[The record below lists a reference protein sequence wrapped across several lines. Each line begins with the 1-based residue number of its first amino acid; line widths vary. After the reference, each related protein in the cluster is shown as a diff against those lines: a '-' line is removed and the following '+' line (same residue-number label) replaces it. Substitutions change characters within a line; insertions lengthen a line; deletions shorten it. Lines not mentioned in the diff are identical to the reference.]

1 MKKIIALIFA
11 TITMMMACAGPIITR
26 VHAADDFPLSLAE
39 LIIKNES
46 PGLVNNCHYA
56 FCNTYV
62 SVNNES
68 KTGAIVARINDT
80 FLDNVYCEFSNNI
93 FILRSKDFSNAF
105 DIFVFYDSWG
115 FNSYSRSASAIQFD
129 FNDNTVYALDEDS
142 NYIQISG
149 YDSSVT
155 SCQFGNFETNFEEYD
170 PNANSLS
177 LDVSFKPTLSG
188 TISRKQTIDGKEYTS
203 TTLDMYVTNNGNDAQ
218 FAMFIVPKGDN
229 ITFPDHLIE
238 DNQGFIG
245 NPVFVYVSDEWSS
258 FNVGLLGNSVYSPCS
273 WHTVPKGFKN
283 QLYSISWSQMLL
295 QPNAEY
301 DCVVY
306 GCLNDTAV
314 QTNTSSQW
322 EMRPVYTVS
331 SSLGEVKEVYRSTFS
346 ISDPAE
352 FNPNYVD
359 EVGTSHPWNPNADN
373 SNLFNVASAYR
384 DDNGNVVIKGQ
395 SANGGF
401 DLISPDISSG
411 SVNINNTFGSF
422 FGFFTSIFGFLPSP
436 WIGIIT
442 LGLSAIVIAA
452 IIKKVTS

>member
-1 MKKIIALIFA
+1 MVKANAVSGYPTTFEDWKTYYSSEVTWYNNLHIFFNIESDNRTDSVCIILPPDKINSGNNNAIYCEYANNI
-11 TITMMMACAGPIITR
+11 
-26 VHAADDFPLSLAE
+26 
-39 LIIKNES
+39 LIIRGNLNYS
-46 PGLVNNCHYA
+46 DIGYYYGDSATGSSHLWSYGCYA
-56 FCNTYV
+56 FQ
-62 SVNNES
+62 
-68 KTGAIVARINDT
+68 
-80 FLDNVYCEFSNNI
+80 L
-93 FILRSKDFSNAF
+93 
-105 DIFVFYDSWG
+105 
-115 FNSYSRSASAIQFD
+115 D
-129 FNDNTVYALDEDS
+129 FNTNTGYALLEDGTKS
-142 NYIQISG
+142 LSWRGIT
-149 YDSSVT
+149 DFT
-155 SCQFGNFETNFEEYD
+155 FTNFETDWDGYSEFK
-170 PNANSLS
+170 P
-177 LDVSFKPTLSG
+177 LDLDISFKPTLSG
-188 TISRKQTIDGKEYTS
+188 TISRNTVIDGKDYTS
-203 TTLDMYVTNNGNDAQ
+203 KTLDMYVTNNGNDAQ

-229 ITFPDHLIE
+229 ITFPEHLIE

-273 WHTVPKGFKN
+273 WHTVPKGFQN
-283 QLYSISWSQMLL
+283 QLYSISWTQMML
-295 QPNAEY
+295 QANTEY

-306 GCLNDTAV
+306 ACVNDTAV

-331 SSLGEVKEVYRSTFS
+331 SSLGEVEEIYRSTFS

-359 EVGTSHPWNPNADN
+359 EAGTSHPWNPQADN

-395 SANGGF
+395 STNGGF
-401 DLISPDISSG
+401 DLFSPDISEG

-436 WIGIIT
+436 WIGLIT